1 VSYEGFVNASL
12 SSDIF
17 AQRVTLGKQQNEE
30 LKTSSYSL
38 VFDGSEHN
46 SGVYF
51 YRLSATGG
59 SGDFI
64 DTKRM
69 FLVK

>member
-1 VSYEGFVNASL
+1 VSYESFVNASL

-30 LKTSSYSL
+30 LKTGSYSL

-51 YRLSATGG
+51 YRLT

-69 FLVK
+69 LLVK

>member
-1 VSYEGFVNASL
+1 VGFVNASL

-30 LKTSSYSL
+30 LKTGSYSL

-51 YRLSATGG
+51 YRLT

-69 FLVK
+69 LLVK